1 MFGDH
6 GVMLKGGMHYSGCT
20 RVPLLMHVPGI
31 VAGVSDGLISSIDIG
46 PTLLAQAGLAGFH
59 GMQGANASEML
70 TDPSTRVRD
79 QLLIEEDQMAD
90 LLGVGVPLRMRT
102 LVTEDARLT
111 LYQGYEG
118 AELFDLHDDP
128 EELNNLDPG
137 SVTGAEMM
145 ARLARALM
153 RSADES
159 PKPTAFA

>member
-1 MFGDH
+1 
-6 GVMLKGGMHYSGCT
+6 
-20 RVPLLMHVPGI
+20 
-31 VAGVSDGLISSIDIG
+31 
-46 PTLLAQAGLAGFH
+46 
-59 GMQGANASEML
+59 MQGANASEML